1 MGMHLYQQT
10 EFSAPGVAMWKY
22 GLSPQLLHCGPPMC
36 PLDDDSESVT
46 MLEARGMSQVGVVG
60 LFHKI
65 SQASG

>member
-1 MGMHLYQQT
+1 
-10 EFSAPGVAMWKY
+10 
-22 GLSPQLLHCGPPMC
+22 MC

-65 SQASG
+65 SQAPG